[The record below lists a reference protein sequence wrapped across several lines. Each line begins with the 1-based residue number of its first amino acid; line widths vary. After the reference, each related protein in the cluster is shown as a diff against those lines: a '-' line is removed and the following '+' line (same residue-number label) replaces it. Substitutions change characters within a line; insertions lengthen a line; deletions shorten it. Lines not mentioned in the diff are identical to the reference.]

1 MSVYKLI
8 AIMVTLSVAFSAA
21 SGASVRAQGEDDN
34 DILSRELMRDGALLE
49 KVPSKRYS
57 SGYYT
62 NSRAKYLDRNAVNR
76 LMRFMVG
83 KRGLADDLAME
94 TSDDGTIGQV
104 GNQAVSGTKGYVI
117 LAASLD
123 GLLDDLVRQ
132 LDTETQFSG

>member
-1 MSVYKLI
+1 
-8 AIMVTLSVAFSAA
+8 
-21 SGASVRAQGEDDN
+21 
-34 DILSRELMRDGALLE
+34 
-49 KVPSKRYS
+49 
-57 SGYYT
+57 
-62 NSRAKYLDRNAVNR
+62 
-76 LMRFMVG
+76 
-83 KRGLADDLAME
+83 ME